1 MSPRVVKSE
10 LTNSGTALKIKS
22 PRLSTE
28 GGRNL
33 LSMHNTQ
40 DVTLSNKTIAQV
52 KEELGRVE
60 EILLY
65 ESFGND
71 HEARYELMDE
81 RSRLFR
87 ELKRRG
93 ARGY

>member
-1 MSPRVVKSE
+1 MKTNTD
-10 LTNSGTALKIKS
+10 LTLNFL
-22 PRLSTE
+22 PTE
-28 GGRNL
+28 
-33 LSMHNTQ
+33 
-40 DVTLSNKTIAQV
+40 
-52 KEELGRVE
+52 EVE
-60 EILLY
+60 RKFNNVESILLY